1 MPEVTAEMTVPEV
14 QFVLDAIKEYAA
26 EYAAQYGSVPY
37 GAGLSDVP
45 LERVDRDNSEVL
57 EGPLHQHSDSLEG
70 MNKVGATLVDRSTSP
85 VGTAYNHAIETVVGV
100 RVEGAHVQEYG
111 AIDPQNG
118 TADETAREYPTI
130 SWDVLTAAIRRAVL
144 TERQF
149 PQVQRDNTGYKDL
162 FVANETDSSDN
173 YADYYRYDFD
183 VVFSGFEDLP

>member
-1 MPEVTAEMTVPEV
+1 MTAPEV
-14 QFVLDAIKEYAA
+14 QFVLDAIKDHAAGYASL
-26 EYAAQYGSVPY
+26 YGMVPY

-57 EGPLHQHSDSLEG
+57 EGPLHKHGDDLKE
-70 MNKVGATLVDRSTSP
+70 MNYVGGTLADRSTSP
-85 VGTAYNHAIETVVGV
+85 VGTEYDHEIETVVGV

-144 TERQF
+144 AERRF
-149 PQVQRDNTGYKDL
+149 PQVTRDNTGYKDL
-162 FVANETDSSDN
+162 FVANETDSSVN
-173 YADYYRYDFD
+173 YADYFRYDFD
-183 VVFSGFEDLP
+183 VVFRGFEELP